1 MHIMR
6 GRPHKHNVYS
16 HDAGGQSREM
26 YTITDEPELPGWTC
40 ASKTRPWSHVT
51 EKDVP
56 VLAEIQ
62 AQSAALISTFRDLHA
77 HPELGFEEN
86 RTSGIVADKLRAWG
100 IDEVETGIG
109 GTGVVGVIHGKVGH
123 NRRIGLR
130 ADMDALPIREATG
143 LEHASRNEGAMHACG
158 HDGHTTM
165 LLGAAQYLAKT
176 RNFKGSV
183 VLIFQPAEEGLGG
196 ARRMLAEGLFKR
208 FPCDEIYGLHNKPD
222 GKRGKFGLRKGPMM
236 AGASFFDIIVKG
248 HGSHAAMPD
257 KSKDVVFIATA
268 LVQHLQSVVSRNVAP
283 DDTCVLSITKI
294 SAGSAYNV
302 LPNTAE
308 VGGTLRFFSHDV
320 RNLAQKRVKSICAG
334 FEIAHEVE
342 IEVEF
347 REIFDVLVNEANSA
361 DALLAAAGDILGDE
375 NVHDNE
381 RITGGS
387 EDFADML
394 REVPGAYGWLS
405 HAGTMPLH
413 NPRFVFDEEILP
425 IGASILARVA
435 ERQLR

>member
-1 MHIMR
+1 M
-6 GRPHKHNVYS
+6 
-16 HDAGGQSREM
+16 
-26 YTITDEPELPGWTC
+26 
-40 ASKTRPWSHVT
+40 
-51 EKDVP
+51 P
-56 VLAEIQ
+56 VIDDIQ
-62 AQSAALISTFRDLHA
+62 KNAPQLVQIFRDLHS

-86 RTSGIVADKLRAWG
+86 RTSAIVADQLRAFG
-100 IDEVETGIG
+100 VDEVETGVG
-109 GTGVVGVIHGKVGH
+109 GTGVIGVINGQGGY

-143 LEHASRNEGAMHACG
+143 LEHASRNEGVMHACG

-183 VLIFQPAEEGLGG
+183 VLVFQPAEEGLGG

-222 GKRGKFGLRKGPMM
+222 GNRGKFGLRKGPMM
-236 AGASFFDIIVKG
+236 AGASFFDITVKG
-248 HGSHAAMPD
+248 KGSHAAMPD
-257 KSKDVVFIATA
+257 KSRDAIFIATA
-268 LVQHLQSVVSRNVAP
+268 LVQHLQSVVSRNIAP
-283 DDTCVLSITKI
+283 DDPCVLSVTKI

-302 LPNTAE
+302 LPDTAQF
-308 VGGTLRFFSHDV
+308 GGTLRFFSRDV
-320 RNLAQKRVKSICAG
+320 REFAQARVKSICAG
-334 FEIAHEVE
+334 FASAHEVE
-342 IEVEF
+342 IDVEF
-347 REIFDVLVNEANSA
+347 REIFDVLVNEADLA
-361 DALLAAAGDILGDE
+361 DALLAAAGDILGAE
-375 NVHDNE
+375 GVHDDE

-413 NPRFVFDEEILP
+413 NPGFVFDEEILP
-425 IGASILARVA
+425 VGASILARVA
-435 ERQLR
+435 ERQLA

>member
-1 MHIMR
+1 M
-6 GRPHKHNVYS
+6 
-16 HDAGGQSREM
+16 
-26 YTITDEPELPGWTC
+26 
-40 ASKTRPWSHVT
+40 
-51 EKDVP
+51 P

-62 AQSAALISTFRDLHA
+62 AQADALISTFRDLHA

-86 RTSGIVADKLRAWG
+86 RTSRIVAETLRACG
-100 IDEVETGIG
+100 VDEVETGIG
-109 GTGVVGVIHGKVGH
+109 GTGVVGVIHGKEGH

-130 ADMDALPIREATG
+130 ADMDALPIHEATG
-143 LEHASRNEGAMHACG
+143 LEHASGNPGVMHACG

-222 GKRGKFGLRKGPMM
+222 GKRGYFGLRKGPMM
-236 AGASFFDIIVKG
+236 AGASFFDMIVKG
-248 HGSHAAMPD
+248 RGSHAAMPD
-257 KSKDVVFIATA
+257 KSKDAIFIATA

-283 DDTCVLSITKI
+283 DDPCVLSITKI

-302 LPNTAE
+302 LPDKAE
-308 VGGTLRFFSHDV
+308 LGGTLRFFSRSV
-320 RNLAQKRVKSICAG
+320 RDLAQERVKSICAG
-334 FEIAHEVE
+334 FASAHEVQ

-347 REIFDVLVNEANSA
+347 REIFDVLVNEADSA
-361 DALLAAAGDILGDE
+361 DALLAAAEDILGAESVRDDE
-375 NVHDNE
+375 RV
-381 RITGGS
+381 TGGS

-413 NPRFVFDEEILP
+413 NPSFIFDEEVLP
-425 IGASILARVA
+425 LGASILARVA